1 MVLLDE
7 DAQTLRALRAVRAM
21 MEIPPVGPH
30 ATVADLVRV
39 IWEDL
44 AKAFDCAVPQ
54 VVALSRLEG
63 QAIAALTSGSSP
75 APLAEVQGATAPV
88 LAEAGQRLAG

>member
-1 MVLLDE
+1 MAVMVLLND
-7 DAQTLRALRAVRAM
+7 DAETLRALRAIRTM

-44 AKAFDCAVPQ
+44 ARLFECEAPRVVNVP
-54 VVALSRLEG
+54 ADDLLLSPLIQQFECSSHYL
-63 QAIAALTSGSSP
+63 AAG
-75 APLAEVQGATAPV
+75 
-88 LAEAGQRLAG
+88 